1 MKNWRILAVDDEPI
15 NLDIIVDILDAPEFR
30 VHTVANAEA
39 AWAMIESAPYDV
51 VILDRMMP
59 GLDGLGL
66 LRRIKADPRHRNLPV
81 VMQTAAAAPEQV
93 REGIEAG
100 AYYYLTKPYDPRALL
115 AIVRAALYVAA
126 ARGEVVVDTG
136 DHRRALALARRG
148 EFSFR
153 TLDEAA
159 ALASFLASL
168 CPEPSAAR
176 MGLAELM
183 VNAIEH
189 GNLDIGY
196 AEKSRLRLSNRWQAE
211 VSRRLG
217 DPRWWE
223 RVAEVSFERDAAAIT
238 FLIAD
243 QGEGFDYRRY
253 LDIDP
258 QRACDPNG
266 RGIALARRIS
276 FSHLEYRDRGNV
288 VVGRI
293 DLDDQQ

>member
-30 VHTVANAEA
+30 VHAVANGEA
-39 AWAMIESAPYDV
+39 AWAMIESSAYDV

-59 GLDGLGL
+59 GLDGMAL
-66 LRRIKADPRHRNLPV
+66 LRRIKADPRYRSLPV
-81 VMQTAAAAPEQV
+81 IMQTAATAPEQV

-126 ARGEVVVDTG
+126 ARGEAVVDAR
-136 DHRRALALARRG
+136 DHGQALALARRG

-153 TLDEAA
+153 TPDEAA
-159 ALASFLASL
+159 VLASFLATL
-168 CPEPSAAR
+168 CPEPTAAR
-176 MGLAELM
+176 MGLAELL

-196 AEKSRLRLSNRWQAE
+196 AEKSRLRLSNGWEAE
-211 VSRRLG
+211 VTRRLS
-217 DPRWWE
+217 DPRLGQ
-223 RVAEVSFERDAAAIT
+223 RVAQVSFERDAAAIT
-238 FLIAD
+238 FMIAD
-243 QGEGFDYRRY
+243 QGKGFDCRRY

-258 QRACDPNG
+258 ERACDPNG
-266 RGIALARRIS
+266 RGIALARRVS

-293 DLDDQQ
+293 DLES